1 MKNIATIRRLA
12 SAALVTG
19 VTSVALAAPASAR
32 VLPPYPDD
40 GQVATDNG
48 TQADPGWEFAQ
59 VATGAVG
66 GIALVGAGAAATVL
80 LRRHGRHTAHP
91 A

>member
-1 MKNIATIRRLA
+1 MKDITTIRRLA
-12 SAALVTG
+12 STALVTG
-19 VTSVALAAPASAR
+19 VTAVALAAPASAR

-40 GQVATDNG
+40 GVVGTDNG
-48 TQADPGWEFAQ
+48 TQADQGWEFAQ

-66 GIALVGAGAAATVL
+66 GIALVGTGVAATL
-80 LRRHGRHTAHP
+80 LVRRRGRRTTHP

>member
-1 MKNIATIRRLA
+1 MKDMATIRRLA

-19 VTSVALAAPASAR
+19 VTSVALAAPASAMFR
-32 VLPPYPDD
+32 PPYPDD
-40 GQVATDNG
+40 GVVVTDNG
-48 TQADPGWEFAQ
+48 AQADSGWEFAQ